1 MRYSDETI
9 AEVFAGN
16 DIVDVIGMYVHLTKK
31 GANYWGLCPFHG
43 EKTASFS
50 VNANK
55 QMFYCFGC
63 HKGGNVITFLMEY
76 ENLTFPE
83 AVKELADR
91 SGITLPEIQ
100 ETEEDKKN
108 RNFVQRLFEV
118 NKLAAEYFFK
128 SGKTERGQLAINYF
142 KKRGLTDDTI
152 RHWGLGYSMPYS
164 DDLYKYLKSKG
175 YNDEFLKDT
184 GLVSINEKG
193 AMDKFWNRAMFPI
206 MDERDRVI
214 AFGGRVMGDG
224 EPKYLNSPETKV
236 FDKGNNL
243 YGLNYAR
250 HSGKNYFLL
259 CEGYM
264 DVISLHQAGFTN
276 AVASLGTA
284 LTDRNALKLSKYVKE
299 VYLTYDSDGAG
310 TKAALRA
317 IPMLEARG
325 ITVKVVNM
333 KPHKDPDE
341 FIKALGAEE
350 YQKRID
356 GAESSFFFEIRI
368 LASGFNMEE
377 PKEKSDF
384 YESVARRMLDIS
396 NELERSTY
404 EEAFAKHYNV
414 DTRKFHELVIETARR
429 EGPRKSSYRSDTD
442 DNRFPKK
449 SYVNA
454 AEKKQDDKILQP
466 QRLLLTCLSDDPTL
480 YVKLAIVLDPSDFSE
495 GLYRKVAK
503 LAFGFCEES
512 GNVNAARIVSCFEE
526 KEEQEKVGAI
536 FQTDLPGKVNDAER
550 TKAIEDTVRKI
561 KLNSIEDKIN
571 AAIEAED
578 GQLVN
583 ELLKTQSALKNRNTK
598 FL

>member
-1 MRYSDETI
+1 MFYSDDTI
-9 AEVFAGN
+9 AEVVSRN
-16 DIVDVIGMYVHLTKK
+16 NIVDVVGMYVHLTKK
-31 GANYWGLCPFHG
+31 GNNHWGLCPFHG
-43 EKTASFS
+43 EKTASFC
-50 VNANK
+50 VNEAK

-63 HKGGNVITFLMEY
+63 HKGGSVITFLMEY

-83 AVKELADR
+83 AIQTLAGRVGMD
-91 SGITLPEIQ
+91 LPEVK

-108 RNFVQRLFEV
+108 RNLVQRLFEV
-118 NKLAAEYFFK
+118 NKLAAEYFFLA
-128 SGKTERGQLAINYF
+128 GKTERGKRAIDYF
-142 KKRGLTDDTI
+142 KKRGLTDETI
-152 RHWGLGYSMPYS
+152 LHWGLGYSQAYS

-175 YNDEFLKDT
+175 YNDEFLKES

-214 AFGGRVMGDG
+214 GFGGRIMGDG

-236 FDKGNNL
+236 FDKGYNL

-250 HSGKNYFLL
+250 HSTQKYFLL

-284 LTDRNALKLSKYVKE
+284 LTDRNALKISKYVKE

-310 TKAALRA
+310 TKATLRA

-356 GAESSFFFEIRI
+356 NAESSFFFELRI
-368 LASGFNMEE
+368 MASRFKMEDPNEKNGFY
-377 PKEKSDF
+377 K
-384 YESVARRMLDIS
+384 SVARRMLEFT

-404 EEAFAKHYNV
+404 EEAFATHYNV
-414 DTRKFHELVIETARR
+414 DLKKFRELVIETARK
-429 EGPRKSSYRSDTD
+429 EGPARPAYRTD
-442 DNRFPKK
+442 DSERAPQKK
-449 SYVNA
+449 YVNA
-454 AEKKQDDKILQP
+454 AEKKKDDKILQP
-466 QRLLLTCLSDDPTL
+466 QRLLLTCLSDDPSL
-480 YVKLAIVLDPSDFSE
+480 YERLSKVLGPEDFTE
-495 GLYRKVAK
+495 GLYRKVAE
-503 LAFGFCEES
+503 LAYDFCRDT
-512 GNVNAARIVSCFEE
+512 GQVNAARIVSCFEE
-526 KEEQEKVGAI
+526 KEDQEKAGAI

-550 TKAIEDTVRKI
+550 AKAIEDTVRKI

-571 AAIEAED
+571 AAIEAGN

-583 ELLKTQSALKNRNTK
+583 ELLKAESALKNRNTN
-598 FL
+598 LL

>member
-1 MRYSDETI
+1 MFYSDETI
-9 AEVFAGN
+9 AEVFSRN
-16 DIVDVIGMYVHLTKK
+16 DIADVVGMYVHLTKK

-43 EKTASFS
+43 EKTPSFS
-50 VNANK
+50 VNTTK

-76 ENLTFPE
+76 ENLSFQE
-83 AVKELADR
+83 AVRELAAR
-91 SGITLPEIQ
+91 SGLELPEVR
-100 ETEEDKKN
+100 ETEEDRQN
-108 RNFVQRLFEV
+108 RSFIQKLFEV

-128 SGKTERGQLAINYF
+128 AGRTERGKLAIDYF
-142 KKRGLTDDTI
+142 KKRGLTDETI
-152 RHWGLGYSMPYS
+152 LHWGLGYSQPYS
-164 DDLYKYLKSKG
+164 DDLYKFLKSKG
-175 YNDEFLKDT
+175 YGDEFLKDT
-184 GLVSINEKG
+184 GLVTVNEKG
-193 AMDKFWNRAMFPI
+193 ATDKFWNRAMFPI

-236 FDKGNNL
+236 FDKGYNL

-310 TKAALRA
+310 TKASLRA

-333 KPHKDPDE
+333 KPYKDPDE
-341 FIKALGAEE
+341 FIKALGADE

-356 GAESSFFFEIRI
+356 NAESSFFFELRI
-368 LASGFNMEE
+368 KASGYNMED
-377 PKEKSDF
+377 PKEKNDF
-384 YESVARRMLDIS
+384 YESVAARMLEIT

-414 DTRKFHELVIETARR
+414 DFKKFHELVIDKARR
-429 EGPRKSSYRSDTD
+429 EGPRKPFYRTD
-442 DNRFPKK
+442 EPERFPNKK
-449 SYVNA
+449 TESV
-454 AEKKQDDKILQP
+454 AEKKKDDKILQP
-466 QRLLLTCLSDDPTL
+466 QRLLLTCLSDNPAL
-480 YVKLAIVLDPSDFSE
+480 YAKISQVLDISDFSE
-495 GLYRKVAK
+495 GLYRKVAE
-503 LAFGFCEES
+503 LAYGFCRDS
-512 GNVNAARIVSCFEE
+512 GNVNPARIVSCFEE

-536 FQTDLPGKVNDAER
+536 FQTDLPGEVNDAER
-550 TKAIEDTVRKI
+550 AKAIEDTVRKI
-561 KLNSIEDKIN
+561 KLNSIEEKLN
-571 AAIEAED
+571 AAIAAED
-578 GQLVN
+578 GQLVT
-583 ELLKTQSALKNRNTK
+583 ELLRSREALKNRK
-598 FL
+598 HLIE